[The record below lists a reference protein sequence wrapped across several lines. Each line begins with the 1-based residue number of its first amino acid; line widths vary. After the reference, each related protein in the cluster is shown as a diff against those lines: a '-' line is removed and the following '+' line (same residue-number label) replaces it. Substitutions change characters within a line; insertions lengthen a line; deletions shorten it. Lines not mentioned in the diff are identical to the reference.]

1 MSARS
6 KVTKLPEDIKQWLD
20 QVLVANS
27 FGGYEALAAELK
39 ARGYE
44 VSKSSLHRYGQSFE
58 ERLGALKRSTEMAK
72 AIVSETGDHEGAT
85 NEALMRLLQE
95 RFFGALTDD
104 GEGAKK
110 LTFEDLTD
118 FAHAFASLTRASVTN
133 KTHAAK
139 VRKED
144 AARLAKL
151 EAEAKAAAGTGKKG
165 LDPETLRVVREQI
178 YGF

>member
-1 MSARS
+1 MGARS

-58 ERLGALKRSTEMAK
+58 ERLGALKAATEQAK
-72 AIVSETGDHEGAT
+72 AIVSEVGDEEGAT
-85 NEALMRLLQE
+85 NDALLRLVQE
-95 RFFGALTDD
+95 KLFVALTNPDPEKQLD
-104 GEGAKK
+104 VSWMPEIAK
-110 LTFEDLTD
+110 
-118 FAHAFASLTRASVTN
+118 AIGNITRASVQN
-133 KTHAAK
+133 KEFARK
-139 VRKED
+139 VRRED
-144 AARLAKL
+144 AAKLAKL